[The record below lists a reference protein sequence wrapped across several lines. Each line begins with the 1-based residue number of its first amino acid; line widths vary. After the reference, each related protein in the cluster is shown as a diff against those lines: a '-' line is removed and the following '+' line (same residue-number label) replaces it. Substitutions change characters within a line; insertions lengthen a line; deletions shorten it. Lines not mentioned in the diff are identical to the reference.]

1 MLLIAIMI
9 HIVRLPLL
17 IALLAVIAVADKAEA
32 AAQKPVTC
40 TLIVDAASGKDVH
53 REGACDERFSPA
65 STFKVPLALMGYD
78 AGVLKDAHDPAWDW
92 RTGIEAPKRDRKK
105 VDPTIWERDSVL
117 WYSREV
123 TRRLGAKKF
132 AAYVAKLGYG
142 NQDVS
147 GDKGEDNGLTHSWL
161 SSSLVISADEQA
173 RLISQLLTDGL
184 AVSKDAQAKARAI
197 MPAFDAPGG
206 WRVYGKTGSIW
217 LRNKAGGFDRNRP
230 IGWFVGWAEKGS
242 RRIIF
247 ARLDVGNVRS
257 SEPQGPAVR
266 ALFLKELA
274 DVMQRSTQ

>member
-1 MLLIAIMI
+1 MLRIAIMI
-9 HIVRLPLL
+9 RIVRLPLL
-17 IALLAVIAVADKAEA
+17 ISLLAVITFTDKAEA

-40 TLIVDAASGKDVH
+40 TLILDAASGKDIH
-53 REGACDERFSPA
+53 REGTCDKRFSPA

-78 AGVLKDAHDPAWDW
+78 AGILKDAHDPAWDW
-92 RTGIEAPKRDRKK
+92 RPEFEAPKRDHKT

-123 TRRLGAKKF
+123 TRRLGREKF

-142 NQDVS
+142 NQDIS
-147 GDKGEDNGLTHSWL
+147 GDKGKDNGLTHSWL

-173 RLISQLLTDGL
+173 RLIGQLLSDEL
-184 AVSKDAQAKARAI
+184 ALSKEAQALTRAI

-217 LRNKAGGFDRNRP
+217 LRDKAGGFDRNRP
-230 IGWFVGWAEKGS
+230 IGWFVGWAEKRG

-247 ARLDVGNVRS
+247 ACLDVGNERS
-257 SEPQGPAVR
+257 SQPKGPAVR

-274 DVMQRSTQ
+274 KLMQR

>member
-1 MLLIAIMI
+1 MICRAKCNRGRTRFISPILMLLIAAMN
-9 HIVRLPLL
+9 HIARLTMLISL
-17 IALLAVIAVADKAEA
+17 IAVITFAGKAEA

-78 AGVLKDAHDPAWDW
+78 AGILKDAHDPAWDW
-92 RTGIEAPKRDRKK
+92 RPGFEAPKRDHKS

-147 GDKGEDNGLTHSWL
+147 GDKGKDNGLTHSWL
-161 SSSLVISADEQA
+161 SSSLVISADEQT
-173 RLISQLLTDGL
+173 RLISQLLTDEL
-184 AVSKDAQAKARAI
+184 AVSKDAQAKTRAI

-206 WRVYGKTGSIW
+206 WRVKHRKT
-217 LRNKAGGFDRNRP
+217 
-230 IGWFVGWAEKGS
+230 
-242 RRIIF
+242 
-247 ARLDVGNVRS
+247 
-257 SEPQGPAVR
+257 
-266 ALFLKELA
+266 
-274 DVMQRSTQ
+274 